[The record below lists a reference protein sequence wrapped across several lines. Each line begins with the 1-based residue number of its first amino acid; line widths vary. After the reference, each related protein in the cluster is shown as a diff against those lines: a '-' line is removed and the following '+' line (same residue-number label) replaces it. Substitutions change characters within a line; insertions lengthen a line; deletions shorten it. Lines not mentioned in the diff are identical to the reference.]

1 MPANKRPRRLN
12 YAVNK
17 KWPKTWE
24 KVSNAIA
31 SYKKLQKRIEFEG
44 ETKWLINALKMNKA
58 KLDKYQINL
67 NKI

>member
-1 MPANKRPRRLN
+1 MIKRPRRLN

-17 KWPKTWE
+17 ISPKSGS
-24 KVSNAIA
+24 KVKNAVA
-31 SYKKLQKRIEFEG
+31 SYKKLQKRLEFEG
-44 ETKWLINALKMNKA
+44 ETKWISNALKVVKT